1 MLQTQ
6 TVTAETLALTKRL
19 MADPNL
25 ADFILVGGTALALTI
40 GHRQSI
46 DIDLFTDRSFD
57 APAIASILEKDY
69 GAKFMRVLKNGV
81 FCSIEGVKTDL
92 ISHQYP
98 HVNSPETIEGIRIMS
113 LPDIAAMKLHAIVQS
128 GSRVKDFADIYFLLE
143 RMPLSKMYEVY
154 EEKYYPDVIR
164 QMARS
169 GLQDHSRVNFKEEV
183 MLVNAVFD
191 WGKVAARIQKAVEHP
206 SVTFETSQTQQQVQR
221 RQRKHGKRRGLGH

>member
-57 APAIASILEKDY
+57 AQAIASILEKDY
-69 GAKFMRVLKNGV
+69 AAKFMRVLKNGV

-98 HVNSPETIEGIRIMS
+98 HVHSPETIEGIRIMS

-128 GSRVKDFADIYFLLE
+128 GARVKDFADIYFLLE
-143 RMPLSKMYEVY
+143 KMPLSNMYEAY

-169 GLQDHSRVNFKEEV
+169 GLQDHSRINFKEDV
-183 MLVNAVFD
+183 MLVNGVFD
-191 WGKVAARIQKAVEHP
+191 WQKVAARIQKAVEHP
-206 SVTFETSQTQQQVQR
+206 SLTFETNQTQHQVQR
-221 RQRKHGKRRGLGH
+221 RQRKQGKRRGFGH